1 VWISLGGIREE
12 FKFHLVN
19 WPKVCSPIRE
29 GGLGIRNLRC
39 FNRALLG
46 KWLWRF
52 ASEPEAWWRKV
63 VVAKY
68 GLERGWRSRVRVGF
82 MGWVFGSSSARNG
95 IGSLVILD

>member
-1 VWISLGGIREE
+1 MAKCIESIQCDFLWGGTGEE

-29 GGLGIRNLRC
+29 GGIGIRNLSC

-52 ASEPEAWWRKV
+52 ASKPKAC
-63 VVAKY
+63 
-68 GLERGWRSRVRVGF
+68 GERW
-82 MGWVFGSSSARNG
+82 
-95 IGSLVILD
+95 